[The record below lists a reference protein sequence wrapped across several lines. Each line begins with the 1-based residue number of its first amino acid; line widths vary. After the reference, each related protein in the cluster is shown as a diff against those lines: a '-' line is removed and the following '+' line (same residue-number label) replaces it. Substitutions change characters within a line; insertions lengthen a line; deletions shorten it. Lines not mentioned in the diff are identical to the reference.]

1 MDDQQ
6 LSALV
11 AEGEVH
17 AADHHQ
23 DQEEAVPLSGTSS
36 SDVTVVT
43 FGDGPLGLKLGE
55 HACWSPA
62 SASEADGSC
71 FSAIVDR
78 LNKNPDGSPG
88 PAERTGVVQLQDL
101 VTAVNDRSVA
111 NEVYTRVIELIKAA
125 PRPLTLSFRRPSAA
139 AAVPAERVGGVEEG
153 VPKANGASVSGAG
166 TASALQRGPSPPP
179 SLPQDVVHTVTQTAS
194 WVAKHGEA
202 FERTIRRRNEGNPN
216 FSFLFDGTAES
227 AAFYRARLDHER
239 QVRPGSSG
247 TQRPSPETE
256 TEVSQAENDLVQR
269 INAAHADIAQRIG
282 QASSSLAAE
291 GLAAPQAEAGGQQDD
306 AWAVLQELRL
316 QEDVLEAV
324 RKKAS
329 SWGGQLDPGS
339 NALVEMTFA
348 RVVHLT
354 EQLAE
359 IELGRGSPTQ
369 KRRFKSAPP
378 RERRGHGRTPH
389 RTRSPRQ
396 PGSTRSRTGDGRRS
410 RSRSARSS
418 TPEPRRV
425 RTPSRP
431 RAKSAGQRRRSHG
444 VPRVAN
450 LDYYS
455 ARPRRFSGRSSA
467 RADSVAER
475 LDEEL
480 RVEYSEAPP
489 FGSSSERFWPQV
501 LPTGRH
507 RSAAFR
513 RGGDEDSPGPGSYAE
528 HQPMG
533 QSRGGGWRVGNDDL
547 YAFLRAAAA
556 DDHLPSF
563 WHHGLPHELFDWET
577 HPFPSLEHNCA
588 HRVLSRARYV
598 RTDTFLVLVSL
609 LLVPTKKFC
618 RQILSTR
625 SLGC

>member
-1 MDDQQ
+1 M
-6 LSALV
+6 
-11 AEGEVH
+11 
-17 AADHHQ
+17 
-23 DQEEAVPLSGTSS
+23 
-36 SDVTVVT
+36 
-43 FGDGPLGLKLGE
+43 
-55 HACWSPA
+55 
-62 SASEADGSC
+62 
-71 FSAIVDR
+71 
-78 LNKNPDGSPG
+78 
-88 PAERTGVVQLQDL
+88 
-101 VTAVNDRSVA
+101 
-111 NEVYTRVIELIKAA
+111 
-125 PRPLTLSFRRPSAA
+125 
-139 AAVPAERVGGVEEG
+139 
-153 VPKANGASVSGAG
+153 
-166 TASALQRGPSPPP
+166 
-179 SLPQDVVHTVTQTAS
+179 
-194 WVAKHGEA
+194 
-202 FERTIRRRNEGNPN
+202 
-216 FSFLFDGTAES
+216 
-227 AAFYRARLDHER
+227 
-239 QVRPGSSG
+239 
-247 TQRPSPETE
+247 
-256 TEVSQAENDLVQR
+256 
-269 INAAHADIAQRIG
+269 
-282 QASSSLAAE
+282 
-291 GLAAPQAEAGGQQDD
+291 
-306 AWAVLQELRL
+306 
-316 QEDVLEAV
+316 
-324 RKKAS
+324 
-329 SWGGQLDPGS
+329 
-339 NALVEMTFA
+339 
-348 RVVHLT
+348 
-354 EQLAE
+354 
-359 IELGRGSPTQ
+359 
-369 KRRFKSAPP
+369 
-378 RERRGHGRTPH
+378 
-389 RTRSPRQ
+389 
-396 PGSTRSRTGDGRRS
+396 
-410 RSRSARSS
+410 
-418 TPEPRRV
+418 